1 METLSHRGCIK
12 ISTYHETM
20 EIIMGRP
27 VFTHELG
34 TIGLANLRREL
45 QGLSFKN
52 SFEVLEDILK

>member
-1 METLSHRGCIK
+1 
-12 ISTYHETM
+12 M